1 MARVALIAGKS
12 NPWANDLLKTLRQVR
27 IIHEYDFA
35 EIEILCSRVQEG
47 ESEASYVY
55 LPSSTDRDGMMPDL
69 SEAELVF
76 QQSARLRPRKLVL
89 LSSALIYGTG
99 PGRQSLVDEDH
110 AAGSHGGHQICS
122 RWKSLEAMAG
132 QYLRGDV
139 PLTVLRP
146 TTVLPSPALLSQ
158 RLKHRLTLTLPGH
171 DPTLQLL
178 SLGDLAEGILCAIER
193 DRPGVFNVAPDGV
206 VPLHAGVRIAGGHRI
221 PIPRT
226 LQRLARRSET
236 LDYLRYSWT
245 VSNRRI
251 KEELGFAPRKS
262 SVATVLECR
271 NRSHANMASQPLFDE
286 FGMDRNYIES
296 YGKTLF
302 RFLCDTYWRIEVKGL
317 EHVPRQGRGVL
328 VGMHRGFM
336 PWDAVMTLHLLVRK
350 TGRVPRFLTHPGLLK
365 FPFISNFVTKLGGVV
380 ACQESA
386 DRVLESG
393 ELLGVFPEGVQGA
406 FTPYRRAY
414 QLLGFG
420 RNDFAKMALR
430 HRAPIL
436 PYVTVGS
443 AETFPIFGLIKSRRW
458 TRYSDW
464 PCLPIS
470 TFPILPVPL
479 PSKWHIQ
486 FLPAIHLEE
495 QYRPEAAQ
503 DASVIKAISLEVRTK
518 MQHAVDKMI
527 SRRRS
532 IFFGSIFG
540 PEEKP

>member
-1 MARVALIAGKS
+1 MARIALIARKGNS
-12 NPWANDLLKTLRQVR
+12 WATGLLKTLRQVR
-27 IIHEYDFA
+27 TIHEWYFA
-35 EIEILCSRVQEG
+35 EICNLCSRAEG
-47 ESEASYVY
+47 SDSETSYIY
-55 LPSSTDRDGMMPDL
+55 IPSLTDREGMMPDL
-69 SEAELVF
+69 SEAERVF
-76 QQSARLRPRKLVL
+76 QQCASLRPTKLIL

-99 PGRQSLVDEDH
+99 PGRQSLVEEDH
-110 AAGSHGGHQICS
+110 AAGSYGGHQICN
-122 RWKSLEAMAG
+122 RWKSLEAMAV
-132 QYLRGDV
+132 QYLRGDA
-139 PLTVLRP
+139 PLTILRP

-158 RLKHRLTLTLPGH
+158 RLKRWLTLTLPGH

-178 SLGDLAEGILCAIER
+178 SLGDLAEAMHCAIER
-193 DRPGVFNVAPDGV
+193 DRPGTFNVAPDGV

-226 LQRLARRSET
+226 LQRVVRRSGT

-251 KEELGFAPRKS
+251 KEELGFTPRKS
-262 SVATVLECR
+262 SVATALECR
-271 NRSHANMASQPLFDE
+271 NRSQANTASEPLFDE

-296 YGKTLF
+296 YSKTLF
-302 RFLCDTYWRIEVKGL
+302 KFLCDTYWRIEVKGL
-317 EHVPRQGRGVL
+317 EQVPRQGRGVL

-336 PWDAVMTLHLLVRK
+336 PWDAVMTLYLLVRK
-350 TGRVPRFLTHPGLLK
+350 TGRFPRFLTHPGLLK
-365 FPFISNFVTKLGGVV
+365 FPFISSFVSKLGGVV

-406 FTPYRRAY
+406 FTPYRQAY
-414 QLLGFG
+414 KLLGFG

-443 AETFPIFGLIKSRRW
+443 AETFPIFGQIKSRRW

-470 TFPILPVPL
+470 TFPILPMPL

-486 FLPAIHLEE
+486 FLAPIHLEE
-495 QYRPEAAQ
+495 QYQPEVAQ

-518 MQHAVDKMI
+518 MQNAVDEMI
-527 SRRRS
+527 RRRRS

-540 PEEKP
+540 PEEKT